1 MSNKEWMD
9 NRMAD
14 APSVE
19 AARLGEAMLTVM
31 IHAKTAS
38 VPPTSYD
45 WTEAAVGVCLE
56 KGIMPRR
63 VTVPDCESYITVEGF
78 WRDREVAYKFAVD
91 AYRHIAPEFWCEL
104 TDELGQLYAC
114 SHSLPWSEVRDT
126 IDIEEVTPDEN

>member
-1 MSNKEWMD
+1 MSNKEWMN

-19 AARLGEAMLTVM
+19 ATRLGEAMLTVM
-31 IHAKTAS
+31 IHAKTAR
-38 VPPTSYD
+38 VTTTTGD
-45 WTEAAVGVCLE
+45 IAEAVIGVCLE

-63 VTVPDCESYITVEGF
+63 VTVSNCEDYVVVEGF

-114 SHSLPWSEVRDT
+114 SNNLPWAEVRNT
-126 IDIEEVTPDEN
+126 IDIEEVTPDED

>member
-1 MSNKEWMD
+1 MSKEWM
-9 NRMAD
+9 NKRGAD

-31 IHAKTAS
+31 VHNRTAR
-38 VPPTSYD
+38 VPVTSYE
-45 WTEAAVGVCLE
+45 WTEAVIGVCLE

-63 VTVPDCESYITVEGF
+63 VTVPDCEDYIEVKGG

-91 AYRHIAPEFWCEL
+91 AYRHILPEFWCEL

-114 SHSLPWSEVRDT
+114 SHNLPWSEVRDT
-126 IDIEEVTPDEN
+126 IDIEVTPDEN